1 VSRPRKPFGSTR
13 RGRLPSTM
21 IRVLAAEMSDPQRLR
36 RGKQYAAD
44 GSVLDITIERGIV
57 TCEVQGSRPTPYIAS
72 LSVRDGDGMPLRRDV
87 AAECTCPDDD
97 NFDGHACKHVIATM
111 YAFSDEL
118 MVEPELLD
126 LWRGSSPVV
135 DDQRDDD
142 IGRHDNGS
150 ADGEPHELEAD
161 RAHHDQPRGRRR
173 RHLTLVADRSA
184 RSAADDSGDDPADD
198 SDDEPADD
206 SDGDPDGDSLGE
218 LLATP
223 AGAAL
228 PPLPRFERLEQPMPA
243 RPELAAVLRD
253 ALSHVRIEWN

>member
-1 VSRPRKPFGSTR
+1 MSRPRKPFGSTR

-36 RGKQYAAD
+36 RGKRYAAD
-44 GSVLDITIERGIV
+44 GSVLDITIERGVV
-57 TCEVQGSRPTPYIAS
+57 TCDVQGSRPTPYIAS
-72 LSVRDGDGMPLRRDV
+72 LSVREGDGMPLRRDV

-111 YAFSDEL
+111 FAFSDEL
-118 MVEPELLD
+118 LVEPELLD
-126 LWRGSSPVV
+126 LWRGGSPVEP
-135 DDQRDDD
+135 DQRDDD
-142 IGRHDNGS
+142 MDRHDDDS
-150 ADGEPHELEAD
+150 PEDGPHEFEPGG
-161 RAHHDQPRGRRR
+161 AHRNQPRGRRR

-184 RSAADDSGDDPADD
+184 RSAADNSGDDRDDGPLADPGE
-198 SDDEPADD
+198 SA
-206 SDGDPDGDSLGE
+206 DGDPLAE

-223 AGAAL
+223 AGTAL

-253 ALSHVRIEWN
+253 ALSHVRIEWD